1 MSKEVKKAEKK
12 NNKIKKQNIDIKKI
26 LNKILDIIKKYYYIL
41 ILALPFILIDLFT
54 KILGY
59 KIHFYGIMK
68 LVPILFTLSW
78 IFFVLGAS
86 LFYKKKIG
94 KTIYIIFFILSF
106 AIYTV
111 NNIYYSMTGTF
122 FDFSMVLLA
131 GEGSEYFLDAI
142 KDCNIWVYILMVPI
156 IGSFILGLKFYPS
169 RNKTN
174 LKNVIK
180 VFFAFLILHFIIPFL
195 LGTPNEELTWS
206 TWRNPRNIYMSF
218 NDNNKSMM
226 VSGIYEYTARNFYVT
241 FIKAKKTTNEEDL
254 TFLEEEYNKEETKET
269 NKYTGKYKD
278 NNLIIVQLEGIDNW
292 LITEEDTPTL
302 YKMMNNSINF
312 TNHYSYYNGGGSTF
326 NSEFAVNTGFI
337 TPLSYT
343 QNAYTFNKNT
353 FPYSL
358 AHLFKNE
365 GYTVN
370 AFHMN
375 TSEYYSRGVNYKNW
389 GYDNYYG
396 LVDLGTYK
404 DDSYVLDRE
413 LILNET
419 FKEKMFENEKFVNY
433 IITYTNH
440 MPFTTEKG
448 NCRKLLK
455 LDYLSENNL
464 EELPK
469 DYVYPEMTE
478 ESCARRQA
486 KETDYMMELL
496 LNELTERNLL
506 DNTTIVVFTDHYLYT
521 LSDQTI
527 LDKYK
532 ETDNNLIN
540 HTPFFIWHN
549 NKDKKTIKEVTS
561 QLNVLP
567 TVLNLYGIDHNSNY
581 YIGTD
586 ALDNN
591 YHGSVVFSDYS
602 WYDGSIYVDGGII
615 IKGKEIDSLLLEDKN
630 YYINYLIKKN
640 DLTLKY
646 NYFKQIKE
654 RQNKTI

>member
-455 LDYLSENNL
+455 LDYSSENNL

-591 YHGSVVFSDYS
+591 YHGSVFFSDYS